1 MSIKPNANLHADF
14 QFITGS
20 WRQLANDAKAV
31 RHEVFV
37 LEQQVPLELE
47 WDEMDEPSL
56 HVVCYDSNQQVVATA
71 RLLTD
76 GHIGRMAVRQSM
88 RGRGIGG
95 ILLQT
100 LMTVAQQRGDSAVL
114 LSAQRHAENFYQH
127 HGFVREGDEYIEA
140 GIPHIGMR
148 HVFAKQRLGHEND
161 ERN

>member
-1 MSIKPNANLHADF
+1 MSLTPTVNLHADF

-56 HVVCYDSNQQVVATA
+56 HVVCYDPARQAVATA
-71 RLLTD
+71 RLFPD
-76 GHIGRMAVRQSM
+76 GHIGRMAVRQSY
-88 RGRGIGG
+88 RGHGIGSV
-95 ILLQT
+95 LLRT
-100 LMTVAQQRGDSAVL
+100 LMKVAQQRGDHVVL
-114 LSAQRHAENFYQH
+114 LSAQRHAENFYQR

-140 GIPHIGMR
+140 GIPHIAMR
-148 HVFAKQRLGHEND
+148 HVFVK
-161 ERN
+161 